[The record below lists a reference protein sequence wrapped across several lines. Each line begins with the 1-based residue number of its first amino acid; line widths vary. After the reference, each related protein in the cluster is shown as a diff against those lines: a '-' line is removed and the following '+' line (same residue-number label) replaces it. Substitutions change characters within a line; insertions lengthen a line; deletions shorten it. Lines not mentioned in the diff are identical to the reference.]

1 MALSEENLAD
11 LNQHQGF
18 ISEAKEDRDR
28 PANRLDP
35 LVNLLAD
42 LKILEQ
48 AEKSK
53 FQPSQLAKDSAQIVK
68 VSIISS
74 EAIPATAETLI
85 APNNTNLDNLRS
97 EVTTEEPDPLE
108 NLLLQLEKLTEP
120 IVLQQDIPREKSA
133 LSDVVD
139 VDKILPFFPLSKEH
153 SSREAPESEPNF
165 DRDLHSQELPS
176 REISTSKTPKL
187 EPDFEGNL
195 HSQEFTSR
203 EISTS
208 EIPKLEPDFE
218 GSLHS
223 QELPNIEQ
231 SRNSSE
237 DSVRSNASVVFRDNS
252 VIKEQNQDD
261 LAIPSEAAKLSQ
273 REDFVRPVPIT
284 KAMAKQSEYL
294 NAEYLDVLV
303 TAVTG
308 LENLLEDRPAIPK
321 ELITSQLS
329 NNLDILITSSEKP
342 PSLLE
347 EQKSP
352 ELPAEKSQDF
362 AETSEESLEAIEQLQ
377 NLIFGSKISELDD
390 VKTLLAESDLPG
402 VRHLMATI
410 ENKLGNLEHQ
420 IYDPQE
426 LIALLL
432 PWIGE
437 ILSLKISESREEIIK
452 VMVPIIDEVIKA
464 KTQQDKQA
472 MSGAI
477 ADLLPEAISQQ
488 IKNSPQEMANAI
500 APEIAI
506 AIREQIRLD
515 QESIAEALAPEMGK
529 AIKAQIELE
538 RDAMVDALYPVI
550 GNTIA
555 KYLTEAIRTINEK
568 VSNAFSI
575 EGVQRKIQ
583 AQMQGVSEA
592 ELILRESVPFSV
604 QAVFLIHKASGLV
617 IAEVQPENKQRLESD
632 MIAGMLT
639 AIRSFV
645 NDCIS
650 QSGEISELN
659 EIEYGDSKIIL
670 EVAGYCY
677 LAVVIKGE
685 QPNDFVNK
693 MRETL
698 STIIMKH
705 GKPIEFYDG
714 DPDKIPEQV
723 HTLIERI
730 FKQVSK
736 EKESKPP
743 TALLAISLVVSALF
757 LVPWGMYEYRQRIE
771 RRVEANTATALS
783 SAPDLA
789 VYRLRVDVEKDTLK
803 LTGNLPNQGLRAK
816 AEKIAQATTPS
827 LKIDN
832 KIIAID
838 VPPDP
843 ASVAAEV
850 KRVTAVLN
858 QIEGVSIS
866 SRYSDRK
873 VTVEGTVM
881 QMTDAQKIAQSMKQ
895 IPGVQSVIST
905 VKLNPL
911 KITTRI
917 YFNAGSATLNSEYRE
932 IIGNIKDFLKQ
943 YPQKQLKIIGHSDR
957 EGNLVTNQKLAQKR
971 AEAVRVA
978 LVEEGV
984 DPRRLQVVASLKPPT
999 DVESSQP
1006 LLLSRCVIFEPITQR
1021 AKTK

>member
-11 LNQHQGF
+11 LNQQPGF
-18 ISEAKEDRDR
+18 VSEAKKARAQ
-28 PANRLDP
+28 PTTQLQP
-35 LVNLLAD
+35 LVHLLTD

-53 FQPSQLAKDSAQIVK
+53 LQPGQPAKDSAQV
-68 VSIISS
+68 VFDNIICS
-74 EAIPATAETLI
+74 EASTPTAETSI
-85 APNNTNLDNLRS
+85 AANNSNFDNLRS
-97 EVTTEEPDPLE
+97 GVIKEESDPLE

-120 IVLQQDIPREKSA
+120 IVLQQHIPREKA
-133 LSDVVD
+133 AVSDAVD
-139 VDKILPFFPLSKEH
+139 VEKIWPFLPIGKE
-153 SSREAPESEPNF
+153 SSASEVPELKANF
-165 DRDLHSQELPS
+165 DRDLHSQELS
-176 REISTSKTPKL
+176 NL
-187 EPDFEGNL
+187 EP
-195 HSQEFTSR
+195 S
-203 EISTS
+203 
-208 EIPKLEPDFE
+208 K
-218 GSLHS
+218 
-223 QELPNIEQ
+223 
-231 SRNSSE
+231 NSGE
-237 DSVRSNASVVFRDNS
+237 DSVTSNTNVVFIDDS
-252 VIKEQNQDD
+252 VTKEQSKEDII
-261 LAIPSEAAKLSQ
+261 LPSEAAKVSQ

-294 NAEYLDVLV
+294 DGEYLDVLV

-308 LENLLEDRPAIPK
+308 LENLLEDRPELPK
-321 ELITSQLS
+321 KLISQELTSQKVIISPPS
-329 NNLDILITSSEKP
+329 NNLDVLISSPEDLP
-342 PSLLE
+342 RLLE
-347 EQKSP
+347 QKQSL
-352 ELPAEKSQDF
+352 ELEV
-362 AETSEESLEAIEQLQ
+362 ETAPNAVENSEESLEAIEQLQ

-402 VRHLMATI
+402 VRHLMKMI
-410 ENKLGNLEHQ
+410 EHKLGNLEHQ

-472 MSGAI
+472 MSAAI

-488 IKNSPQEMANAI
+488 IKNSPEEMANAI

-555 KYLTEAIRTINEK
+555 KYLGEAIKTINEK
-568 VSNAFSI
+568 VANAFSI
-575 EGVQRKIQ
+575 EGVQRKIK

-592 ELILRESVPFSV
+592 ELILKEAVPFSV

-617 IAEVQPENKQRLESD
+617 IAEVQPANKQQLESD
-632 MIAGMLT
+632 MVAGMLT

-685 QPNDFVNK
+685 QPKDFLNK

-698 STIIMKH
+698 STIIMKYSR
-705 GKPIEFYDG
+705 PIEFYDG

-743 TALLAISLVVSALF
+743 TALLAISLVVSTLF

-771 RRVEANTATALS
+771 RQVEANTATALS

-789 VYRLRVDVEKDTLK
+789 VYRLKVDVEQNTLK

-816 AEKIAQATTPS
+816 AEKIARTTAPN
-827 LKIDN
+827 LKVDN

-843 ASVAAEV
+843 ASIAAEV

-866 SRYSDRK
+866 SRYGERK

-881 QMTDAQKIAQSMKQ
+881 QMIDAQKIAQSMKQ
-895 IPGVQSVIST
+895 VPGVQSVIST

-917 YFNAGSATLNSEYRE
+917 YFNVGSATLNSEYGE
-932 IIGNIKDFLKQ
+932 VIGNIKEFLKQ
-943 YPQKQLKIIGHSDR
+943 YPQKHLKIIGHSDR
-957 EGNLVTNQKLAQKR
+957 QGNLAINQQLARKR
-971 AEAVRVA
+971 AEAVRIA
-978 LVEEGV
+978 LVQQGV
-984 DPRRLQVVASLKPPT
+984 DPRRLQVVASLNPPA

>member
-11 LNQHQGF
+11 LNQQAGF
-18 ISEAKEDRDR
+18 VSEAKKARAQ
-28 PANRLDP
+28 PATQLQP
-35 LVNLLAD
+35 LVHLLTD

-53 FQPSQLAKDSAQIVK
+53 LQPGQPAKDSAQV
-68 VSIISS
+68 VFDNIICS
-74 EAIPATAETLI
+74 EASPPTAETSI
-85 APNNTNLDNLRS
+85 APNNSNFDNLRS
-97 EVTTEEPDPLE
+97 GVIKEESDPLE

-120 IVLQQDIPREKSA
+120 IVLQQHIPREKA
-133 LSDVVD
+133 AVSDVVD
-139 VDKILPFFPLSKEH
+139 VEKNLSFWPISKE
-153 SSREAPESEPNF
+153 SSSSAAPELEADF
-165 DRDLHSQELPS
+165 DKDLHSQELS
-176 REISTSKTPKL
+176 
-187 EPDFEGNL
+187 
-195 HSQEFTSR
+195 
-203 EISTS
+203 
-208 EIPKLEPDFE
+208 
-218 GSLHS
+218 
-223 QELPNIEQ
+223 NIEP
-231 SRNSSE
+231 SKNFGE
-237 DSVRSNASVVFRDNS
+237 DSVTSNHNVVFIDDS
-252 VIKEQNQDD
+252 VTKEQSKEE
-261 LAIPSEAAKLSQ
+261 LIVPSEAANVSQ
-273 REDFVRPVPIT
+273 REDFVRPVTIT

-294 NAEYLDVLV
+294 DGEYLDVLV

-308 LENLLEDRPAIPK
+308 LENLLEDRPEIPEK
-321 ELITSQLS
+321 LISQELTSQELITSPPS
-329 NNLDILITSSEKP
+329 KNLDVLISSPEDLP
-342 PSLLE
+342 RLLE
-347 EQKSP
+347 EKQSL
-352 ELPAEKSQDF
+352 ELE
-362 AETSEESLEAIEQLQ
+362 AETAPKAVENSEESLEAIEQLQ

-402 VRHLMATI
+402 VRHLMKMI
-410 ENKLGNLEHQ
+410 EHKLGNLEHQ

-432 PWIGE
+432 PWIGD

-472 MSGAI
+472 MSAAI

-555 KYLTEAIRTINEK
+555 KYLGEAIKTINEK
-568 VSNAFSI
+568 VANAFSI
-575 EGVQRKIQ
+575 EGVQRKIK

-592 ELILRESVPFSV
+592 ELILKEAVPFSV

-617 IAEVQPENKQRLESD
+617 IAEVQPANKQRLESD
-632 MIAGMLT
+632 MVAGMLT

-645 NDCIS
+645 NDCIA
-650 QSGEISELN
+650 QSGEVSELN

-685 QPNDFVNK
+685 QPQDFVNK

-698 STIIMKH
+698 STIIMKY

-743 TALLAISLVVSALF
+743 TALLAISLVVSSLF

-789 VYRLRVDVEKDTLK
+789 VYRLKVDVEKNTLK

-816 AEKIAQATTPS
+816 AEKIAQATAPN
-827 LKIDN
+827 LKVDN

-866 SRYSDRK
+866 SRYGERK

-895 IPGVQSVIST
+895 VPGVQSVIST

-917 YFNAGSATLNSEYRE
+917 YFNVGSASLNSEYGE
-932 IIGNIKDFLKQ
+932 VIGNIKEFLKQ
-943 YPQKQLKIIGHSDR
+943 YPQKHLKIIGHSDR
-957 EGNLVTNQKLAQKR
+957 KGNLAINQQLARKR

-978 LVEEGV
+978 LVQQGV
-984 DPRRLQVVASLKPPT
+984 DPRRLQVVASLNPPA

-1006 LLLSRCVIFEPITQR
+1006 LLLSRCAIFEPITQR
-1021 AKTK
+1021 VKTK